1 MPLKTNFFIKD
12 FRMKKGKALFSKDAV
27 VWLDALLVNKLLHRN
42 YNDIQKMIFI
52 PNLPHAWSL

>member
-1 MPLKTNFFIKD
+1 
-12 FRMKKGKALFSKDAV
+12 MKKGKALFSKYAV